1 MFDALRDRKSNK
13 TETDA
18 KTADAKSTEA
28 DKAKTEEKASTAP
41 VETSVTEDDDL
52 PPIEDTF
59 AGISGRYQA
68 PDTSSHVSKP
78 TVAEQIKQIRRNVD
92 SSPELSS
99 FEAPEPEETARPEQ
113 KLTVGRG
120 IQLKG
125 EISNC
130 DTLVV
135 QGHIEAT
142 ASTRCIEIA
151 DSGTF
156 KGSAEIETADISGHF
171 EGDLKVADR
180 LIIRNSGRVKGKI
193 RYNSIEIEAGGE
205 ISGDIQVTEQTEDA
219 KTSEATTKTTE
230 AKNGG
235 KDSKNGAKD
244 NKAETPAPKTATA
257 GGR

>member
-1 MFDALRDRKSNK
+1 MFDALRDRKTNK

-18 KTADAKSTEA
+18 KASET
-28 DKAKTEEKASTAP
+28 DKAKVEEKTPNALADAGLN
-41 VETSVTEDDDL
+41 DDDL

-59 AGISGRYQA
+59 AGVSQHFQT

-92 SSPELSS
+92 QSSDFSS
-99 FEAPEPEETARPEQ
+99 FEAPEPEAPNRPDQ
-113 KLTVGRG
+113 KLTVGQG

-156 KGSAEIETADISGHF
+156 KGNAEIQMADISGHF
-171 EGDLKVADR
+171 EGDLAVADR
-180 LIIRNSGRVKGKI
+180 LIIRSSGRVKGKI

-205 ISGDIQVTEQTEDA
+205 IAGDIQVTQEAQDA
-219 KTSEATTKTTE
+219 KKSEEAKKTAE
-230 AKNGG
+230 AAKNGG
-235 KDSKNGAKD
+235 KDAKD
-244 NKAETPAPKTATA
+244 GLKDSKTEEPAPKTASA